1 MPLQGFLPSGIELG
15 LFLGMKHS
23 TSTMGGRSSW
33 LTALALVALAGCGG
47 GGDGGASSA
56 PATGNNSA
64 PTIQGSPGGSAVAG
78 QAYSFQPSAS
88 DSDGDTL
95 TFSVANLPAW
105 ASFSQ
110 SNGRISG
117 TPAAADVATYSNI
130 RITVSDGE
138 ASASTSAFSIT
149 VSSVG
154 NASVTLS
161 WTPPT
166 ANEDGSALTDLA
178 GYEVQY
184 GRSQASLDQSIQV
197 TNPSV
202 NTFVVDNL
210 STGTWFFAVRSV
222 NRQGVSSQT
231 SSVASKTVS

>member
-23 TSTMGGRSSW
+23 TSTMGGRCSW
-33 LTALALVALAGCGG
+33 LTVFALVALAGCGG
-47 GGDGGASSA
+47 GGGDEPSA

-64 PTIQGSPGGSAVAG
+64 PTIQGSPGGSVVAG

-105 ASFSQ
+105 ASFNQ

-154 NASVTLS
+154 AASVTLS

-184 GRSQASLDQSIQV
+184 GRSQGALDQSIQV